1 MLLTILLSGL
11 LTATPPVAHKP
22 VVIGDDWPANLSVRG
37 TPIRGRG
44 TWAFRCVLDNR
55 PRMLVLALSPT
66 WWAAYNTQ
74 NGTLAK
80 FWQGGVKLQGTI
92 YTTKHGP
99 QPVSEGKPL
108 LDHYVERDV
117 KVWQVF
123 QDGKELAV
131 SAQYAGHKLEDGQ
144 VTLITRL
151 TLPDGKV
158 ITVEETPELLQNRP
172 VRQPAEAFSKNKKG
186 QAKPPAVYSSGLG
199 RVFSVKN
206 AAGYEVRH
214 WVQSGEQTAQQPWRI
229 YNSSFKAVERRELLA
244 GPEPVLIESGWLTLS
259 TEHSTIIIHPSPAE

>member
-11 LTATPPVAHKP
+11 LSTTPPVAHKSFD
-22 VVIGDDWPANLSVRG
+22 IGDQDQPPLTLRR
-37 TPIRGRG
+37 TLIRGRG

-66 WWAAYNTQ
+66 LWAAYNTQ

-99 QPVSEGKPL
+99 QPVSEGKPF

-117 KVWQVF
+117 KVWQVL

-151 TLPDGKV
+151 ALPDGKV
-158 ITVEETPELLQNRP
+158 IAVEETPELLQNRP
-172 VRQPAEAFSKNKKG
+172 IRRPSGEVPNTKKG
-186 QAKPPAVYSSGLG
+186 QAKPPSVYSSGLG

-206 AAGYEVRH
+206 GTGYEVRH
-214 WVQSGEQTAQQPWRI
+214 WVQSGEQTAQQPWLI
-229 YNSSFKAVERRELLA
+229 YNSSFKAVERRELLT

-259 TEHSTIIIHPSPAE
+259 TEHSTIITHPSPAE